1 MAKPTTSLPQ
11 DQSVAPV
18 VRVVQITDTHL
29 FREPEGR
36 LLGMNTQQSFEQ
48 VLGQIADIGSPPDLV
63 LATGDISQDA
73 SVESYQ
79 RFAATVSRLAAPCY
93 WIPGNHDRVE
103 VMRGLTDHQSL
114 YVGEVQ
120 RGNWLIIM
128 LNSAQPAEVSGHLST
143 VELERLEQALQ
154 NAQQINSPTA
164 HILVCLHH
172 NPLPGQADWMHDIGL
187 NNPDELI
194 ALLSRYSSVRAVV
207 HGHIHQ
213 QLDEQAH
220 GLRFICTPSTC
231 IQFKPQA
238 GDFELDA
245 QAPGWR
251 WLDLYEDGTIVTDV
265 QRLENFESAVDFES
279 TGY

>member
-1 MAKPTTSLPQ
+1 MRVCITKMKSARLMSSWRNGLNCVYALASTRNRPTQCVALKRAGNMAKPTTSLPQ

-103 VMRGLTDHQSL
+103 V
-114 YVGEVQ
+114 
-120 RGNWLIIM
+120 
-128 LNSAQPAEVSGHLST
+128 
-143 VELERLEQALQ
+143 
-154 NAQQINSPTA
+154 
-164 HILVCLHH
+164 
-172 NPLPGQADWMHDIGL
+172 
-187 NNPDELI
+187 
-194 ALLSRYSSVRAVV
+194 
-207 HGHIHQ
+207 
-213 QLDEQAH
+213 
-220 GLRFICTPSTC
+220 
-231 IQFKPQA
+231 
-238 GDFELDA
+238 
-245 QAPGWR
+245 
-251 WLDLYEDGTIVTDV
+251 
-265 QRLENFESAVDFES
+265 
-279 TGY
+279 